1 VVLEFIHMSG
11 GISILLVEKQMI
23 FESFIWRVRNNQ

>member
-23 FESFIWRVRNNQ
+23 FESFI